1 MQDTEETEQ
10 FCRLFDRFFDMLNT
24 RAIDEGIRR
33 RKPDLKAYEKV
44 DDARFQVNVLHFW
57 VFIINGLILQWL
69 EQTFLKYIDDWERY
83 VKSKDAIPKAAKQFC
98 MLPPQ
103 TIKGLKI
110 CGKQLL
116 CNPQFDLTQ

>member
-1 MQDTEETEQ
+1 MQDKETEQ
-10 FCRLFDRFFDMLNT
+10 FCRLFDRFFDMLYT
-24 RAIDEGIRR
+24 RAIDEGIR
-33 RKPDLKAYEKV
+33 RKPDLKAYEKE
-44 DDARFQVNVLHFW
+44 DDARFQVSVLLFLVVVINV
-57 VFIINGLILQWL
+57 LILQWL